1 MSSMSNRRKR
11 TVVAAAI
18 DHAIDLKKVHG
29 STYAIGY
36 LRDQRVDEATILRVI
51 LGRWCDHRVVDCAPS
66 A

>member
-1 MSSMSNRRKR
+1 M
-11 TVVAAAI
+11 AAAI